1 MRPRRDDELAE
12 ALRRL
17 GDAPEPEP
25 GFESRVWARVAADDE
40 ARAAGGGSR
49 TEGHAPRRFRPR
61 RRLALAA
68 AAAAAAALAVAAA
81 LFGLPG
87 AGERTGP
94 QPVSA
99 AEVCARM
106 TDAAASYRTLQGT
119 MRFTFG
125 EPDVVAL
132 GTFVADE
139 AGSFSLRYDEGAWPA
154 HLGDELS
161 LPVTETYDAR
171 RHVTLFTYREPDGR
185 LVSYGWDEQLPA
197 DGDGMTGWTVPY
209 PVGCAW
215 LVRAALADGDP
226 TVAVESTVFDGRPAW
241 SVVLPQTERFNYLA
255 GMSFI
260 VDQRTGFLVHWEA
273 PADEDTA
280 RMSFL
285 STLSDLRVDEPLP
298 DDAFSTAAPEGAKVT
313 VEKNDYYCTLAQVQS
328 RVGFRP
334 FVPSRVPKGFALAD
348 VATDPRSAGEL
359 LGWQGPDPGSHD
371 RHTEQ
376 FLRYRRGIDA
386 FTVHAVSIVG
396 VSKQE
401 EADNWVGIEANPAYE
416 SAVLEGGAF
425 HGRAAWTWFDQNG
438 ANLLVEGEDFVAMI
452 SGSLT
457 RQELYEVAASL
468 EQR

>member
-1 MRPRRDDELAE
+1 
-12 ALRRL
+12 
-17 GDAPEPEP
+17 
-25 GFESRVWARVAADDE
+25 
-40 ARAAGGGSR
+40 
-49 TEGHAPRRFRPR
+49 
-61 RRLALAA
+61 
-68 AAAAAAALAVAAA
+68 
-81 LFGLPG
+81 
-87 AGERTGP
+87 
-94 QPVSA
+94 
-99 AEVCARM
+99 
-106 TDAAASYRTLQGT
+106 
-119 MRFTFG
+119 MRFTFADGVEAVG
-125 EPDVVAL
+125 E
-132 GTFVADE
+132 FFAD
-139 AGSFSLRYDEGAWPA
+139 ADGSFSLRFDEGAWPP
-154 HLGDELS
+154 GLS
-161 LPVTETYDAR
+161 DQLALPVTQTHDAA
-171 RHVTLFTYREPDGR
+171 RHVTMDTYTEPGGR
-185 LVSYGWDEQLPA
+185 LGSYGWDEQLPS
-197 DGDGMTGWTVPY
+197 DGDGVGGWTIPY
-209 PVGCAW
+209 PPGVAW
-215 LVRAALADGDP
+215 LARAALADGGLDAEVEA
-226 TVAVESTVFDGRPAW
+226 TVLQGRPAW
-241 SVVLPQTERFNYLA
+241 SVTLPMAARFGHLS
-255 GMSFI
+255 GMQFV
-260 VDQRTGFLVHWEA
+260 VDQQTGFLVQWTVPAAEA
-273 PADEDTA
+273 YGRPTDY
-280 RMSFL
+280 S
-285 STLSDLRVDEPLP
+285 STLTDLLVDEPLP

-396 VSKQE
+396 VSKRE